1 MPAWTGFKS
10 RAVVPFRSSSRIAH
24 QPVDRVSAASDAWG
38 RRSSCIC
45 SPWQLALHLPRQRLA
60 PEPQPIPIEV
70 VIEVP
75 RVIVPPAPS
84 APKGT
89 GVEAPRV
96 APGETVPAGAAAP
109 IQPTRATPVTT
120 AAEPAANWH
129 PSPR

>member
-1 MPAWTGFKS
+1 MPAWTGFNSS
-10 RAVVPFRSSSRIAH
+10 RGPFRSSNRIAH
-24 QPVDRVSAASDAWG
+24 QPVARYLLIGCLGTSLLLHLLAMAA
-38 RRSSCIC
+38 
-45 SPWQLALHLPRQRLA
+45 ALHLPRQRLA

-96 APGETVPAGAAAP
+96 APGENVPAGAAARSS
-109 IQPTRATPVTT
+109 QP
-120 AAEPAANWH
+120 EPRQSRPR
-129 PSPR
+129 PSRC